1 MVDITTKQLDLLV
14 IYASQTGNCE
24 AISEDLTN
32 NLNEA
37 HGTQFK
43 ALGVVDGEAK
53 RFVMEDH

>member
-1 MVDITTKQLDLLV
+1 MVEQIKKQVDLLV

-37 HGTQFK
+37 HGSQFK